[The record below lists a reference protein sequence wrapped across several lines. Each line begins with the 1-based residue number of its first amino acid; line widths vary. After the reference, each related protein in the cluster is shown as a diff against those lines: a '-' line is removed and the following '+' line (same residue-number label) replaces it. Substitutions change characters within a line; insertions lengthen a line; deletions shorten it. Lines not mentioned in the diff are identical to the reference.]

1 MKNCSQV
8 LEETNKIGLSAL
20 LIAIR
25 TGQHDVRSTVTIA
38 IIIIVIVIII
48 FIISNYSQS
57 FVNFDFAMSWTV
69 SAQCLPTNRSKQYE
83 PHNANHTKNQVVSL
97 LLDSGANPDSR
108 DRDGESAVH
117 VAVREEDYNMLQILL
132 KVHFNLSG
140 SLAHFQQHLGQG
152 T

>member
-1 MKNCSQV
+1 M
-8 LEETNKIGLSAL
+8 
-20 LIAIR
+20 
-25 TGQHDVRSTVTIA
+25 
-38 IIIIVIVIII
+38 
-48 FIISNYSQS
+48 
-57 FVNFDFAMSWTV
+57 
-69 SAQCLPTNRSKQYE
+69 
-83 PHNANHTKNQVVSL
+83 

-140 SLAHFQQHLGQG
+140 SLVRFQQQVGQG